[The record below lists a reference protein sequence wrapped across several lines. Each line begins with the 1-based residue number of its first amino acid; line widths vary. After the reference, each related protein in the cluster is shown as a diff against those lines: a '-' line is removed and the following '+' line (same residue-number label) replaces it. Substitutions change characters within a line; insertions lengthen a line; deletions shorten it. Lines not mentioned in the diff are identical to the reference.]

1 MVCSELL
8 GGVISWDQHA
18 LTRGRYFSEQV
29 NKGFHLAG
37 WEWLVGGLDALQEL
51 AMHPLPEDDPETR
64 DMSAWRL
71 GGKAGDGGGWQ
82 EGSAAGSAGLGGRG
96 HEDGHAVCAKKRCP
110 LGRRPELLRQRQ
122 QLGHAAAAAAA
133 AARGHG
139 QQRAEML
146 HSQAQAQTHARSSA
160 EDLARAREELW
171 GTDDS

>member
-71 GGKAGDGGGWQ
+71 GAKAGDGGGWQ
-82 EGSAAGSAGLGGRG
+82 EGAAASGAGPG
-96 HEDGHAVCAKKRCP
+96 HDGHAACAKKRCP

-122 QLGHAAAAAAA
+122 QLGHAAAA
-133 AARGHG
+133 RGHG

-146 HSQAQAQTHARSSA
+146 QARAQAQAHARSSA